1 MTIILYKRWYCIYV
15 EQWSKHVGMNKWGY
29 WFILYVVSVSASP
42 LSGNFLFSRFPFLL
56 LLLMPKS
63 LHFTLISRA
72 TWGSTRGIAR
82 GARWGGGEGGGPH
95 VARKRLQ
102 PCTCWY
108 LGVKFNLPSLF
119 TIPGPILAPFPA
131 GDWVSN
137 LRGSSVSR
145 TLQWKLQCF
154 RLPTPVL
161 AKGVLTFS
169 LPWLDSIEI
178 ARLGLLPIVFCS
190 LKEQMARNVS
200 VSCDSGYCAY
210 LSWSFPT
217 WPGVMSLARTFM
229 YLGQHHQAWRQR
241 WCQLNNP
248 INFGSSRPPVCPGAC
263 HYPDVSLSR
272 IWNGPDALGV
282 RRV

>member
-1 MTIILYKRWYCIYV
+1 MLSLSLHLLFQGISCFPGFPSYYCFLCRNPFILRWYPV
-15 EQWSKHVGMNKWGY
+15 LPGVLHAVSR
-29 WFILYVVSVSASP
+29 VV
-42 LSGNFLFSRFPFLL
+42 
-56 LLLMPKS
+56 
-63 LHFTLISRA
+63 
-72 TWGSTRGIAR
+72 RG
-82 GARWGGGEGGGPH
+82 GWGGRGGPH

-102 PCTCWY
+102 PCTCCY

-178 ARLGLLPIVFCS
+178 ARLGLLPIVFCP

-229 YLGQHHQAWRQR
+229 YLCQNNQAWRQR
-241 WCQLNNP
+241 WCQLDDP
-248 INFGSSRPPVCPGAC
+248 INLGSSRPPCVLVLVTTLTYLYLG
-263 HYPDVSLSR
+263 Y
-272 IWNGPDALGV
+272 GTALMY
-282 RRV
+282 